1 MLAAASVATLSG
13 SLHPSSTSIT
23 TSTIN
28 LAGDKGL
35 FINIV
40 PPAHQKAIVFVGV
53 QDGKAMLV
61 RRDVDIHSTKST
73 MNSTGTYSSNSSTTT
88 YSGMAG
94 SSMYSGTAYNSGGGT
109 YIPPNTP
116 MDQMAGSEEIVMGL
130 APSERTLIEGYLVT
144 VISVSDGMIEF
155 EWKKLKD

>member
-1 MLAAASVATLSG
+1 
-13 SLHPSSTSIT
+13 
-23 TSTIN
+23 
-28 LAGDKGL
+28 
-35 FINIV
+35 
-40 PPAHQKAIVFVGV
+40 
-53 QDGKAMLV
+53 MLV

-116 MDQMAGSEEIVMGL
+116 MDQMAGSKEIVMGL